1 LREFPVHVGNRWVP
15 LAALAATAV
24 TAICITKVTKAWRRH
39 ARAQRDIESA
49 RQISSWENEG
59 GHPAPAPASLARV
72 GEAVPSAM
80 TAQPRRIRPSI
91 GLQMQNVNHK
101 ETTCQ
106 SS

>member
-1 LREFPVHVGNRWVP
+1 VHTGNRWIP
-15 LAALAATAV
+15 LAALAVTAA
-24 TAICITKVTKAWRRH
+24 TAICVAKVSSAWRRH
-39 ARAQRDIESA
+39 ARAQRDLEGA

-59 GHPAPAPASLARV
+59 GHPAPALSSLARV

-80 TAQPRRIRPSI
+80 TAQPRHIRPSI
-91 GLQMQNVNHK
+91 GLKMQNVNHK